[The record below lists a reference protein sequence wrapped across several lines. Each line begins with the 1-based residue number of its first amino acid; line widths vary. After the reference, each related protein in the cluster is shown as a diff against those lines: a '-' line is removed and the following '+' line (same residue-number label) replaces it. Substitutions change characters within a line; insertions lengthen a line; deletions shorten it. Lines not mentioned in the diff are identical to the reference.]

1 MHNLKQCSR
10 VFRIDRLTVWIDT
23 WRDATAID
31 ICITLAVDV
40 KRLRM
45 MRTRRVAFLQVSEQ

>member
-1 MHNLKQCSR
+1 MHNLKQCGR
-10 VFRIDRLTVWIDT
+10 VFSIDCLTVWIDT

-31 ICITLAVDV
+31 ICVTLAVDV

-45 MRTRRVAFLQVSEQ
+45 MRTRRVAFLQVSQQ